1 MKRVGWFVSVWA
13 LACGVA
19 QAEEQPIVVTGQPLA
34 ASAGAA
40 AYDLTVIDREA
51 LAASASGRIE
61 DVLSGVAGFQQFR
74 RSDSRASNPS
84 SQGVTLRALGG
95 NAASRTLVLL
105 DGVPMAD
112 PMFGA
117 VPLSAIAPER
127 LGSVRVTR
135 GGGAEAFGAG
145 AVAGTI
151 AMDSA
156 GADALDR
163 IAAEALANDRGETAL
178 SASLA
183 PRLGAGFVQ
192 VSGRWDRG
200 AGFWTTPEAQRVP
213 ASVKAAYDSWSV
225 SARGVAPVAP
235 DMELQVRGLAYD
247 DHRTLR
253 FAGGESHASGE
264 DASVRLV
271 GRGRWQFDALAYV
284 QDRGFSNV
292 TISASTFRPTL
303 DQRRTPATGLGGKI
317 EIRPPVGGGHVLRLG
332 TDMRRARGDLYE
344 TKYTGC
350 TGATVCFNRAG
361 GRNDDWGLFAEDDW
375 SIGPVTLTGGVR
387 ADRWAVAGGYIAN
400 AILTESAPVSA
411 ATPDRSGW
419 AVTGRGGAVWHV
431 VRGLDLRASA
441 YSGLRQPTINELYR
455 SFTLTASGV
464 STVTNANPAL
474 GNEMLKGY
482 EAGLDWHVVKGLRLS
497 ATAFDNRVDHAIANV
512 TLSQTA
518 TLITRQRQ
526 NVDAIH
532 ARGLELGA
540 QADVGRFSLDASLV
554 LTDATMATSGAQA
567 ALDGLRP
574 AQTPRIAASATLGWK
589 PRAGWQL
596 AATLRHTGAQY
607 EDDRNS
613 ANSIQPEATT
623 LGAFVMAPLGHGVSL
638 ILRGENL
645 TDALVYTRNQA
656 GSIDYGTPRTL
667 WAGLRFGAK

>member
-1 MKRVGWFVSVWA
+1 MI
-13 LACGVA
+13 
-19 QAEEQPIVVTGQPLA
+19 AEFLTSTAVVTLA
-34 ASAGAA
+34 EIG
-40 AYDLTVIDREA
+40 DKTML
-51 LAASASGRIE
+51 LAI
-61 DVLSGVAGFQQFR
+61 VLSARLKRPWAVVAGIFAATVLNHGLSALVGAEVAGF
-74 RSDSRASNPS
+74 
-84 SQGVTLRALGG
+84 L
-95 NAASRTLVLL
+95 
-105 DGVPMAD
+105 
-112 PMFGA
+112 
-117 VPLSAIAPER
+117 
-127 LGSVRVTR
+127 
-135 GGGAEAFGAG
+135 EA
-145 AVAGTI
+145 
-151 AMDSA
+151 
-156 GADALDR
+156 
-163 IAAEALANDRGETAL
+163 
-178 SASLA
+178 
-183 PRLGAGFVQ
+183 
-192 VSGRWDRG
+192 RW
-200 AGFWTTPEAQRVP
+200 F
-213 ASVKAAYDSWSV
+213 
-225 SARGVAPVAP
+225 
-235 DMELQVRGLAYD
+235 
-247 DHRTLR
+247 
-253 FAGGESHASGE
+253 
-264 DASVRLV
+264 
-271 GRGRWQFDALAYV
+271 
-284 QDRGFSNV
+284 
-292 TISASTFRPTL
+292 
-303 DQRRTPATGLGGKI
+303 
-317 EIRPPVGGGHVLRLG
+317 
-332 TDMRRARGDLYE
+332 
-344 TKYTGC
+344 
-350 TGATVCFNRAG
+350 
-361 GRNDDWGLFAEDDW
+361 
-375 SIGPVTLTGGVR
+375 
-387 ADRWAVAGGYIAN
+387 RWAVAAGYIAN
-400 AILTESAPVSA
+400 AILTENAPASA

-431 VRGLDLRASA
+431 LRGLDLRASA

-540 QADVGRFSLDASLV
+540 QADVGRFSLDASLA

>member
-1 MKRVGWFVSVWA
+1 MMKHRVWVASVA
-13 LACGVA
+13 VIAGAA
-19 QAEEQPIVVTGQPLA
+19 QAEEAPIIVSGQPLA
-34 ASAGAA
+34 TIAGAA
-40 AYDLTVIDREA
+40 AYDLSVLKRET
-51 LAASASGRIE
+51 LTASPSGRIE
-61 DVLSGVAGFQQFR
+61 DALSGVAGFQQFR
-74 RSDSRASNPS
+74 RSDSRAANPS

-112 PMFGA
+112 PMFGS
-117 VPLSAIAPER
+117 VPLSALAPER
-127 LGSVRVTR
+127 LGAVRVMR
-135 GGGAEAFGAG
+135 GGGSGAFGAG

-151 AMDSA
+151 ALDSA
-156 GADALDR
+156 GPDALGLVS
-163 IAAEALANDRGETAL
+163 AEAMANDRGETAL
-178 SASLA
+178 SAGVA
-183 PRLGAGFVQ
+183 PRLGAGFAQ

-200 AGFWTTPEAQRVP
+200 AGFWTTPEGPQRVP

-225 SARGVAPVAP
+225 SARGVAPLAP
-235 DMELQVRGLAYD
+235 DVELQVRGLVYD

-253 FAGGESHASGE
+253 FAGGTSHASGE
-264 DASVRLV
+264 DASLRLV
-271 GRGRWQFDALAYV
+271 GRGRWQFDLLAYV

-292 TISASTFRPTL
+292 SISSATYRPTL

-350 TGATVCFNRAG
+350 TGASLCYNRAG

-375 SIGPVTLTGGVR
+375 AIGPVTLTGGVR

-400 AILTESAPVSA
+400 AILTESAPATA
-411 ATPDRSGW
+411 ATPGRSGW
-419 AVTGRGGAVWHV
+419 AVTGRGGVMWHV
-431 VRGLDLRASA
+431 LRGLDLRASA

-482 EAGLDWHVVKGLRLS
+482 EAGLDWQVAKGLRLT
-497 ATAFDNRVDHAIANV
+497 ATAFDNRVHHAIANV
-512 TLSQTA
+512 TTGTSIRT
-518 TLITRQRQ
+518 RQ
-526 NVDAIH
+526 NVNAIH

-540 QADVGRFSLDASLV
+540 QAAWRRVSLEASLA
-554 LTDATMATSGAQA
+554 LTDAVMETSGTQI

-574 AQTPRIAASATLGWK
+574 AQTPEIAASATLGWR
-589 PRAGWQL
+589 PHAGWQI

-613 ANSIQPEATT
+613 ANSIQPAATT
-623 LGAFVMAPLGHGVSL
+623 LGAFVMVPLWRDVSL
-638 ILRGENL
+638 ILRAENL
-645 TDALVYTRNQA
+645 TDATILTRNQA
-656 GSIDYGTPRTL
+656 GSIDIGAPRTI